1 MLLACSRTMPHTS
14 PKSGSGVDLNRIM
27 PLITYTDMRPNPAQR
42 EEFRD
47 MLATADVRRLIAN
60 AIRSE
65 RHVPSLTSREVRVL
79 ETIRD
84 ELKSSNAAFS
94 RQAVVV

>member
-1 MLLACSRTMPHTS
+1 MNTCT
-14 PKSGSGVDLNRIM
+14 N
-27 PLITYTDMRPNPAQR
+27 MRPNPAQR

-65 RHVPSLTSREVRVL
+65 RHVPSLTSRDVRVF
-79 ETIRD
+79 ETLRD
-84 ELKSSNAAFS
+84 GLKSSNAVFS
-94 RQAVVV
+94 RQGVNA

>member
-1 MLLACSRTMPHTS
+1 
-14 PKSGSGVDLNRIM
+14 
-27 PLITYTDMRPNPAQR
+27 MRHNPAQR